1 MVRGSLEIWC
11 FFPRFS
17 YMAFLCFKTV
27 YTWDKTTSPQKNN
40 VILLAVLEHVFF
52 FVCVFSFLC
61 DISVLMKELH
71 APVATVIALLCSQF
85 FGDVR
90 YAHWGERQRFVT
102 LAVHRLK
109 NALV

>member
-1 MVRGSLEIWC
+1 
-11 FFPRFS
+11 
-17 YMAFLCFKTV
+17 
-27 YTWDKTTSPQKNN
+27 
-40 VILLAVLEHVFF
+40 
-52 FVCVFSFLC
+52 
-61 DISVLMKELH
+61 MKELH

>member
-1 MVRGSLEIWC
+1 
-11 FFPRFS
+11 
-17 YMAFLCFKTV
+17 
-27 YTWDKTTSPQKNN
+27 

-52 FVCVFSFLC
+52 VC

-71 APVATVIALLCSQF
+71 SPVATVIALLCSQF

-90 YAHWGERQRFVT
+90 NAHWGERQRFVT